1 MEPAA
6 NPEALNSFLLQ
17 AQGRALRVAEI
28 STRSRD
34 DALDIV
40 QDAMLH
46 LARAYGR
53 RPAEEWPPLFHRILE
68 NKIRDWQRRQTVRNR
83 LFFWRQERDDSEEA
97 PPPPEDR
104 APDLAIPDAT
114 QRLMQDEAMQ
124 RLKRALAELPARQR
138 EAFTLRI
145 WEGLS
150 TEETATA
157 MGCSDGSV
165 KTHLARAL
173 SNLRGKLGDAWSL
186 DAG

>member
-1 MEPAA
+1 MTEGPG
-6 NPEALNSFLLQ
+6 PRLDSFLLQ
-17 AQGRALRVAEI
+17 VQARALRVAEI

-46 LARAYGR
+46 LARSYGG

-83 LFFWRQERDDSEEA
+83 FFFWRQERDEEDESQ
-97 PPPPEDR
+97 PPEDR

-114 QRLMQDEAMQ
+114 ERLMQDEAML
-124 RLKRALAELPARQR
+124 RLKVALAELPTRQR
-138 EAFTLRI
+138 EAFVLRI

-150 TEETATA
+150 TEETAA
-157 MGCSDGSV
+157 SMGCSDGSV

-173 SNLRGKLGDAWSL
+173 SNLRGKLGEAWSL
-186 DAG
+186 